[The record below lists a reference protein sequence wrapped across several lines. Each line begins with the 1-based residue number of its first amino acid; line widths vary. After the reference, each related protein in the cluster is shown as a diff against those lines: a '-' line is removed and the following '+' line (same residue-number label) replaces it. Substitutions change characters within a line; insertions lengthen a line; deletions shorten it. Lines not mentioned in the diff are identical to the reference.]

1 MWEIPPHP
9 FFLEENLKEVAIV
22 IILLFFGHPPKSM
35 SLDSTMILCLLP
47 VSLWFLLCIFSCR
60 SGKD

>member
-9 FFLEENLKEVAIV
+9 FLLEENLYNCNYSSV
-22 IILLFFGHPPKSM
+22 FGHPPKGM

-47 VSLWFLLCIFSCR
+47 VSLWFLLYIFSCR